1 MLIPEV
7 TITNLDYIFINLGN
21 DNIEIEKK
29 YCFKLLFFTSR
40 NFFSS
45 TKKKK
50 LILERNLNLLL
61 NLKLNAEIGNLLSKK
76 IL

>member
-29 YCFKLLFFTSR
+29 YCFKLLFFTFR
-40 NFFSS
+40 NFFRQ
-45 TKKKK
+45 
-50 LILERNLNLLL
+50 LR
-61 NLKLNAEIGNLLSKK
+61 KK
-76 IL
+76 I